1 MITSFVILIRE
12 GLEAAL
18 IIGIILAYLTKTNG
32 RRQFSLVWTGVA
44 LGVLVSL
51 VTGAVVYY
59 AAGELEG
66 PAEQIFE
73 GTTMFIAVGVLTWMI
88 FWMRK
93 QAVNIRT
100 HLQAQVDSALTSRSS
115 WALVILAFVAV
126 VREGIE
132 TVLFLFAATQTAES
146 PISFAS
152 GGILGLLAAAAI
164 GYGIYKGATWFNLK
178 YFFNATGV
186 ILILFAAGLVAH
198 GVHEFNEVGFI
209 PSIIEH
215 VWDTNGTIQ
224 ETSTLG
230 RFLGAL
236 FGYNGNPSLTEVIA
250 YLAFLA
256 ATLGGYFA
264 LMKGKR
270 RTEAT

>member
-88 FWMRK
+88 FYAKASGQHPDSSPSPSRFSPNKPLVMGTGHPRLRSRS
-93 QAVNIRT
+93 QRR
-100 HLQAQVDSALTSRSS
+100 HRDSA
-115 WALVILAFVAV
+115 V
-126 VREGIE
+126 
-132 TVLFLFAATQTAES
+132 
-146 PISFAS
+146 PICGDADS
-152 GGILGLLAAAAI
+152 
-164 GYGIYKGATWFNLK
+164 
-178 YFFNATGV
+178 
-186 ILILFAAGLVAH
+186 
-198 GVHEFNEVGFI
+198 
-209 PSIIEH
+209 
-215 VWDTNGTIQ
+215 
-224 ETSTLG
+224 
-230 RFLGAL
+230 
-236 FGYNGNPSLTEVIA
+236 
-250 YLAFLA
+250 
-256 ATLGGYFA
+256 
-264 LMKGKR
+264 
-270 RTEAT
+270 